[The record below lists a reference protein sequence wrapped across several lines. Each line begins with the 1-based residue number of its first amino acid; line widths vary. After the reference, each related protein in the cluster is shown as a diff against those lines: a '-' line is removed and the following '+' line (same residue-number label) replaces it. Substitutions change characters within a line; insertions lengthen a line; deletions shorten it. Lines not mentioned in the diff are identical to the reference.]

1 MIFYFFDSF
10 PNQMTLQL
18 SVTLVEQQV
27 HATVLQTLVLIQ
39 MVTFGDANFW
49 RS

>member
-18 SVTLVEQQV
+18 SATLVEQQV

>member
-1 MIFYFFDSF
+1 
-10 PNQMTLQL
+10 MTLQL
-18 SVTLVEQQV
+18 SATPVEQQV

-39 MVTFGDANFW
+39 MVTFGDANLL

>member
-18 SVTLVEQQV
+18 SATLVEQQV
-27 HATVLQTLVLIQ
+27 HATVLQTLVYIQ
-39 MVTFGDANFW
+39 MVTCGDANLR